1 MYASGLIIGILI
13 LIAGLLVKP
22 FPNLIAGYNMLT
34 KRDKE
39 KIDIKRYS
47 AFMGNTLVG
56 LGIVVILIGIFMKWF
71 EVKEHYSVL
80 ISTTLIVIT
89 VLYITFQGGA
99 FLKREVIKIQM
110 FYHLQPIQLLKDF
123 FSFSFKII

>member
-99 FLKREVIKIQM
+99 FLKK
-110 FYHLQPIQLLKDF
+110 K
-123 FSFSFKII
+123 